1 MKAKT
6 SVGPQAE
13 RNDPTDRARRRFLQN
28 SAAATLVAM
37 AAPNL
42 LLGKPTPTAA
52 RVIKIGFVGPRT
64 GALAHFGEGHG
75 GGPNPTAASDRQS
88 LRGSGLLPDHTAHR
102 SSRLCDGARFGG
114 RGKADCG
121 GL

>member
-13 RNDPTDRARRRFLQN
+13 GNDPTDRARRRFLQN
-28 SAAATLVAM
+28 STAATLVAM

-42 LLGKPTPTAA
+42 LFGKPTPTVA

-64 GALAHFGEGHG
+64 GALAHFGEG
-75 GGPNPTAASDRQS
+75 NDFVLSEIRKRVS
-88 LRGSGLLPDHTAHR
+88 RGLIVNSMTRNG
-102 SSRLCDGARFGG
+102 
-114 RGKADCG
+114 
-121 GL
+121 